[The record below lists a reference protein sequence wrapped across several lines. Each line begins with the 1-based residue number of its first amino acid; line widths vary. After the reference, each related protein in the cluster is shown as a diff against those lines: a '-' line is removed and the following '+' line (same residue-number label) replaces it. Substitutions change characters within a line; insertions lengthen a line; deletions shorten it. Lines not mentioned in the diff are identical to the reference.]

1 MKKFTLNRE
10 FFVRH
15 FGVALLMA
23 GLGGWFAYDGAVT
36 YPAMDAV
43 AFCEKHHKSLENPER
58 EKSKAIERQYQFAT
72 LAFIA
77 ALAIGCHLLKVR
89 GETLEWDGEKMVG
102 SLTFGK
108 DACFRNVRAVERR
121 YWDKKGILVVKMD
134 DGRKITLDSWHHPE
148 VKELSELLPAAS

>member
-1 MKKFTLNRE
+1 MRKFTLNRE

-15 FGVALLMA
+15 LGVTILMVAL
-23 GLGGWFAYDGAVT
+23 GCWFTYDGAVS

-43 AFCEKHHKSLENPER
+43 EFCEKHHKNTDNPEK

-77 ALAIGCHLLKVR
+77 ALAIGCHLLKVSR
-89 GETLEWDGEKMVG
+89 ETLEWDDEKMIG
-102 SLTFGK
+102 ALTFAK
-108 DACFRNVRAVERR
+108 SAFFSDVKSVEKR
-121 YWDKKGILVVKMD
+121 YWSKKGILILSMN

-148 VKELSELLPAAS
+148 VKELAEKFLDS